1 MAFRFRSASM
11 GCKKEDML
19 YPSRA
24 VNPGPDVPE
33 RSCVEARRLKPFI
46 STHLL
51 SLLPTSLPHHV

>member
-1 MAFRFRSASM
+1 M